1 MDDNKEIIIVDE
13 RSLRDKIYM
22 IRGQQVMLDFDL
34 AEIYGYSTSAFN
46 QQVSR
51 NIDRFDEDFMFQLTK
66 DEYQIL
72 ISQNVISSWGGR
84 RKMPNAFTEQGI
96 YMLMTVLKGE
106 LAIRQSKTLIR
117 LFKSM
122 KDYII
127 ENQQLMITQKD
138 YYALVE
144 RVNTN
149 SADIK
154 EIKENMATKTD
165 LSDFMKL
172 FDAGIEHD
180 EILILDGEPFKADL
194 AYQKIYRLAK
204 KDLAVIDD
212 YISTKTLQHLLHS
225 KMTVNLTIISD
236 NKARPPLR
244 QTEYVDFQKE
254 NPGRSITFITTANKA
269 HDRYIILDYRTKDMR
284 VYHCGASSKDAGKKI
299 TTITQVRDLSGYS
312 DMVKG
317 LLANPTL
324 ILK

>member
-1 MDDNKEIIIVDE
+1 MDNNKEIIIVDE
-13 RSLRDKIYM
+13 RSLRDKIYT

-127 ENQQLMITQKD
+127 ENQ
-138 YYALVE
+138 
-144 RVNTN
+144 
-149 SADIK
+149 
-154 EIKENMATKTD
+154 
-165 LSDFMKL
+165 
-172 FDAGIEHD
+172 
-180 EILILDGEPFKADL
+180 
-194 AYQKIYRLAK
+194 
-204 KDLAVIDD
+204 
-212 YISTKTLQHLLHS
+212 
-225 KMTVNLTIISD
+225 
-236 NKARPPLR
+236 
-244 QTEYVDFQKE
+244 
-254 NPGRSITFITTANKA
+254 
-269 HDRYIILDYRTKDMR
+269 
-284 VYHCGASSKDAGKKI
+284 
-299 TTITQVRDLSGYS
+299 
-312 DMVKG
+312 
-317 LLANPTL
+317 
-324 ILK
+324 